1 MMLTLEDHCGLEEE
15 ERGTKRK
22 ISLSKCSVCAA
33 DESKYKCPACLTN
46 TCCLL
51 CVKKH
56 KEVSGCSGV
65 RDKTGFVTLSHFD
78 EMALLNDY
86 RFLEDTGRFAN
97 SASRDNLLKSPR
109 TTFKTK
115 KLSVNARRMN
125 ITLRLLP
132 VTFTKSR
139 ENSTIFISKEKKFLW
154 HLKLVFPQS
163 SSEFS
168 QRRVPDT
175 HTLEQILNAY
185 IHPTESDPVK
195 RQRLKMYA
203 LTPFN
208 HIKVFMKAEG
218 RKGNSVRYHEMEMQK
233 SLRDN
238 LSYKTLIEYPVLHV
252 VLRDH
257 WEDFPLKGTAL
268 GSTKRDEQKKPEKD
282 LGSSPIIAP
291 PQQKKAKIE
300 GEEDEREEG
309 EITESDDDD
318 DGRPSAV
325 ENKTCGEENDDADHM
340 KAIKDEVK
348 ADNNGQ
354 SGSEKNIS
362 AST

>member
-1 MMLTLEDHCGLEEE
+1 PAPRANHRAPHSSPQTGHSPAGPQTVQGQQPRCPPDSASQGAMPPTILF
-15 ERGTKRK
+15 
-22 ISLSKCSVCAA
+22 SLCIFFS
-33 DESKYKCPACLTN
+33 
-46 TCCLL
+46 LL

-109 TTFKTK
+109 TTFKVSPG
-115 KLSVNARRMN
+115 LIAVFMFS
-125 ITLRLLP
+125 
-132 VTFTKSR
+132 KSDKR
-139 ENSTIFISKEKKFLW
+139 AFLCFSFREKKFLW

-257 WEDFPLKGTAL
+257 WEDFPLKGT
-268 GSTKRDEQKKPEKD
+268 GNT
-282 LGSSPIIAP
+282 
-291 PQQKKAKIE
+291 
-300 GEEDEREEG
+300 
-309 EITESDDDD
+309 T
-318 DGRPSAV
+318 
-325 ENKTCGEENDDADHM
+325 
-340 KAIKDEVK
+340 
-348 ADNNGQ
+348 
-354 SGSEKNIS
+354 IS
-362 AST
+362 LSHVSLHCFFLF

>member
-1 MMLTLEDHCGLEEE
+1 MLTLEDHCGLEEE

-109 TTFKTK
+109 TTFKVSPADK
-115 KLSVNARRMN
+115 RAFLCFSFR
-125 ITLRLLP
+125 
-132 VTFTKSR
+132 
-139 ENSTIFISKEKKFLW
+139 EKKFLW

-257 WEDFPLKGTAL
+257 WEDFPLKGTGNTTISL
-268 GSTKRDEQKKPEKD
+268 SHVS
-282 LGSSPIIAP
+282 LHY
-291 PQQKKAKIE
+291 
-300 GEEDEREEG
+300 ERHEMRKQD
-309 EITESDDDD
+309 TSL
-318 DGRPSAV
+318 
-325 ENKTCGEENDDADHM
+325 
-340 KAIKDEVK
+340 
-348 ADNNGQ
+348 
-354 SGSEKNIS
+354 
-362 AST
+362 